1 MNRIG
6 GNTIPANHT
15 YKEFKEVNSLFYI
28 RSGVSDNKID
38 YLFNIKTGL
47 ERKNNSLFYI
57 RIGLIKF
64 INSIFIIDIDGIFWE
79 DIDKKETQWEIID
92 KKETEWETINKTP
105 LNWEDGD

>member
-1 MNRIG
+1 MG

-15 YKEFKEVNSLFYI
+15 YKEFKEVNNLFYI
-28 RSGVSDNKID
+28 NCGILNNKTNSI
-38 YLFNIKTGL
+38 FNIKAGL
-47 ERKNNSLFYI
+47 DNENNSLFKI
-57 RIGLIKF
+57 RSGLIKF

-79 DIDKKETQWEIID
+79 DIDKSDTQWEIID